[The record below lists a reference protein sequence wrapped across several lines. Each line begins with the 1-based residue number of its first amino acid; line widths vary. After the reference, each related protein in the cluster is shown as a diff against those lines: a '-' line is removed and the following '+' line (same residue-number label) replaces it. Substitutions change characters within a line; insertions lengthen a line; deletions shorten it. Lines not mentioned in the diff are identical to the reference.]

1 MTQEQ
6 MRNLNTIVETYGND
20 AQEDMAIEEC
30 SELIKAILKF
40 RRSDEKT
47 AEMRDAVIDEI
58 ADVQIMLT
66 QLGII
71 FNCVERLK
79 IELISKSIAR
89 WGELR
94 KERQNVMFV
103 KSQDGAVV
111 LNNDKV
117 TEYSTDSK
125 YDGRYKV
132 AALVGE
138 SRVVIGRYSTKE
150 KCRMAISMLMDC
162 YTMNLLF
169 ARGQDENPR
178 DLVCEYVADQPL
190 GVFEM
195 PQEDEVYEDRTD

>member
-1 MTQEQ
+1 
-6 MRNLNTIVETYGND
+6 
-20 AQEDMAIEEC
+20 
-30 SELIKAILKF
+30 
-40 RRSDEKT
+40 
-47 AEMRDAVIDEI
+47 
-58 ADVQIMLT
+58 
-66 QLGII
+66 
-71 FNCVERLK
+71 
-79 IELISKSIAR
+79 
-89 WGELR
+89 
-94 KERQNVMFV
+94 MFV

-111 LNNDKV
+111 LNNDRV

-138 SRVVIGRYSTKE
+138 NRVVIGRYSTKE

-169 ARGQDENPR
+169 ERGQDENPR

-195 PQEDEVYEDRTD
+195 PQEDESEKEDTMSKEFYRGEIFYIRNESEYSGNVQGGVDLR

>member
-1 MTQEQ
+1 MTQKQ
-6 MRNLNTIVETYGND
+6 LRDLNTIVETYGSD
-20 AQEDMAIEEC
+20 KQEDMAIEEC

-40 RRSDEKT
+40 RRSNAKDSDL
-47 AEMRDAVIDEI
+47 RDAVLMKSQTYRSCSHSLELFST
-58 ADVQIMLT
+58 AWKRSMSV
-66 QLGII
+66 
-71 FNCVERLK
+71 
-79 IELISKSIAR
+79 LISRSTAR
-89 WGELR
+89 WVELR

-138 SRVVIGRYSTKE
+138 NRVVIGRYSTKE

-169 ARGQDENPR
+169 ERGQDENPR

-195 PQEDEVYEDRTD
+195 PQEDEIE

>member
-1 MTQEQ
+1 MTQKQ
-6 MRNLNTIVETYGND
+6 LRDLNTIVETYGSD
-20 AQEDMAIEEC
+20 KQEDMAIEEC

-40 RRSDEKT
+40 RRSNTKDSDL
-47 AEMRDAVIDEI
+47 RDAVIDEI

-71 FNCVERLK
+71 FNCVEEVNERIDFK
-79 IELISKSIAR
+79 IDRQMGRI
-89 WGELR
+89 
-94 KERQNVMFV
+94 KERGQNVMFV

-111 LNNDKV
+111 LNNGKV

-138 SRVVIGRYSTKE
+138 NRVVIGRYSTKE

-169 ARGQDENPR
+169 ERGQDENPR

-195 PQEDEVYEDRTD
+195 PQEDEIE

>member
-1 MTQEQ
+1 
-6 MRNLNTIVETYGND
+6 
-20 AQEDMAIEEC
+20 
-30 SELIKAILKF
+30 
-40 RRSDEKT
+40 
-47 AEMRDAVIDEI
+47 
-58 ADVQIMLT
+58 
-66 QLGII
+66 
-71 FNCVERLK
+71 
-79 IELISKSIAR
+79 
-89 WGELR
+89 
-94 KERQNVMFV
+94 MFV

-138 SRVVIGRYSTKE
+138 NRVVIGRYSTKE

-169 ARGQDENPR
+169 ERGQDENPR

-195 PQEDEVYEDRTD
+195 PQEDEIEEEDTMSKEFYRGEIFYIRNESEYSGNVQGGE

>member
-1 MTQEQ
+1 MTQKQ
-6 MRNLNTIVETYGND
+6 LRDLNTIVETYGSD
-20 AQEDMAIEEC
+20 KQEDMAIEEC

-40 RRSDEKT
+40 RRSNTKDSDL
-47 AEMRDAVIDEI
+47 RDAIIDEI

-71 FNCVERLK
+71 FNCVEEVNERIDFK
-79 IELISKSIAR
+79 IDRQMGRITEREAR
-89 WGELR
+89 T
-94 KERQNVMFV
+94 MFV
-103 KSQDGAVV
+103 KSQDGAAV

-138 SRVVIGRYSTKE
+138 NRVVIGRYSTKE

-169 ARGQDENPR
+169 ERGQDENPR

-195 PQEDEVYEDRTD
+195 PQEDEIE

>member
-47 AEMRDAVIDEI
+47 AEMREAVIDEI

-66 QLGII
+66 QLEII
-71 FNCVERLK
+71 FNCVAEVED
-79 IELISKSIAR
+79 ELISKSIDR

-94 KERQNVMFV
+94 KERQTVMFV

-169 ARGQDENPR
+169 ERGQDENPR

>member
-66 QLGII
+66 QLEIV
-71 FNCVERLK
+71 FNCVAEVEDRIDFK
-79 IELISKSIAR
+79 INR
-89 WGELR
+89 QVGELR

-103 KSQDGAVV
+103 KSQDGVVV
-111 LNNDKV
+111 LNNDKI

-138 SRVVIGRYSTKE
+138 NRVVIVRYSTKE

>member
-1 MTQEQ
+1 
-6 MRNLNTIVETYGND
+6 
-20 AQEDMAIEEC
+20 
-30 SELIKAILKF
+30 
-40 RRSDEKT
+40 
-47 AEMRDAVIDEI
+47 
-58 ADVQIMLT
+58 
-66 QLGII
+66 
-71 FNCVERLK
+71 
-79 IELISKSIAR
+79 
-89 WGELR
+89 
-94 KERQNVMFV
+94 MFV

-138 SRVVIGRYSTKE
+138 NRVVIGRYSTKE

-169 ARGQDENPR
+169 ERGQDENPR

-195 PQEDEVYEDRTD
+195 PQEDEIEQEDTMSKEFYRGEIFYIRNESEYSGNVQGGVDLR

>member
-1 MTQEQ
+1 
-6 MRNLNTIVETYGND
+6 
-20 AQEDMAIEEC
+20 
-30 SELIKAILKF
+30 
-40 RRSDEKT
+40 
-47 AEMRDAVIDEI
+47 
-58 ADVQIMLT
+58 
-66 QLGII
+66 
-71 FNCVERLK
+71 
-79 IELISKSIAR
+79 
-89 WGELR
+89 
-94 KERQNVMFV
+94 MFV

-138 SRVVIGRYSTKE
+138 NRVVIGRYSTKE

-169 ARGQDENPR
+169 ERGQDENPR
-178 DLVCEYVADQPL
+178 DLVCEYVADQPP

-195 PQEDEVYEDRTD
+195 PQEDEIEQEDTMSKEFYRGEIFYIRNESEYSGNVQGGVDLR

>member
-1 MTQEQ
+1 
-6 MRNLNTIVETYGND
+6 
-20 AQEDMAIEEC
+20 
-30 SELIKAILKF
+30 
-40 RRSDEKT
+40 
-47 AEMRDAVIDEI
+47 
-58 ADVQIMLT
+58 
-66 QLGII
+66 
-71 FNCVERLK
+71 
-79 IELISKSIAR
+79 
-89 WGELR
+89 
-94 KERQNVMFV
+94 MFV

-138 SRVVIGRYSTKE
+138 NRVVIGRYSTKE
-150 KCRMAISMLMDC
+150 KCRMAISMLVDC

-169 ARGQDENPR
+169 ERGQDENPR

-195 PQEDEVYEDRTD
+195 PQEDEIEEEDTMSKEFYRGEIFYIRNESEYSGNVQGGVDLR

>member
-1 MTQEQ
+1 
-6 MRNLNTIVETYGND
+6 
-20 AQEDMAIEEC
+20 
-30 SELIKAILKF
+30 
-40 RRSDEKT
+40 
-47 AEMRDAVIDEI
+47 
-58 ADVQIMLT
+58 
-66 QLGII
+66 
-71 FNCVERLK
+71 
-79 IELISKSIAR
+79 
-89 WGELR
+89 
-94 KERQNVMFV
+94 MFV

-138 SRVVIGRYSTKE
+138 NRVVIGRYSTKE

-169 ARGQDENPR
+169 ERGQDENPR

-195 PQEDEVYEDRTD
+195 PQEDEIEQEDTMNKEFYRGEIFYIRNESEYSGNVQGGVDRR

>member
-1 MTQEQ
+1 
-6 MRNLNTIVETYGND
+6 
-20 AQEDMAIEEC
+20 
-30 SELIKAILKF
+30 
-40 RRSDEKT
+40 
-47 AEMRDAVIDEI
+47 
-58 ADVQIMLT
+58 
-66 QLGII
+66 
-71 FNCVERLK
+71 
-79 IELISKSIAR
+79 
-89 WGELR
+89 
-94 KERQNVMFV
+94 MFV

-138 SRVVIGRYSTKE
+138 NRVVIGRYSTKE

-169 ARGQDENPR
+169 ERGQDENPR

-195 PQEDEVYEDRTD
+195 PQEDEIEQEDTMNKEFYRGEIFYIRNESEYSGNVQGGVDLR

>member
-1 MTQEQ
+1 
-6 MRNLNTIVETYGND
+6 
-20 AQEDMAIEEC
+20 
-30 SELIKAILKF
+30 
-40 RRSDEKT
+40 
-47 AEMRDAVIDEI
+47 
-58 ADVQIMLT
+58 
-66 QLGII
+66 
-71 FNCVERLK
+71 
-79 IELISKSIAR
+79 
-89 WGELR
+89 
-94 KERQNVMFV
+94 MFV

-138 SRVVIGRYSTKE
+138 NRVVIGRYSTKE

-169 ARGQDENPR
+169 ERGQDENPR

-195 PQEDEVYEDRTD
+195 PQEDEIEQEDTMSKEFYRGEIFYIRNESEYSGNVQGGETCGNHKQ